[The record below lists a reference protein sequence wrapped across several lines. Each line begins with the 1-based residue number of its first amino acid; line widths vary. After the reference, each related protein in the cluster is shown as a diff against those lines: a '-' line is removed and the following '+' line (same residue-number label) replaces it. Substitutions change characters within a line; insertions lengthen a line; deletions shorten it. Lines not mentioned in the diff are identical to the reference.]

1 MLHHVYG
8 GDISA
13 AEWKDHVKDLLE
25 ASDKYGLTN
34 LKIKAEVRYVKLLK
48 FLANDVAEAVSYAQ
62 KMNCFLLKEA
72 AIEFIVANV
81 DEVLA
86 PDTFENIP
94 ESKDIIQGILCSV
107 ATMNKKGQHKND
119 CEDLNQIS
127 INHLRARLAFL
138 GKDFDGSKET
148 LIARLKGANS
158 SE

>member
-13 AEWKDHVKDLLE
+13 AEWKDYVKDLLE

-34 LKIKAEVRYVKLLK
+34 LKIEAEVRYVKLLK
-48 FLANDVAEAVSYAQ
+48 FLAGDVAEAVSYAQ
-62 KMNCFLLKEA
+62 KMNCFHLKEA
-72 AIEFIVANV
+72 AIEFIVASV